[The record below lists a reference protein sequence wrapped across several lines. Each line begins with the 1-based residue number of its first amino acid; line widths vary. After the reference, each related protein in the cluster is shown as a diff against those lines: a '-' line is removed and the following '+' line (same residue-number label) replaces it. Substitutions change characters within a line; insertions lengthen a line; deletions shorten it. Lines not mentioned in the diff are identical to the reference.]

1 MSKWHE
7 DYDCCLICNKTVF
20 PHIDSGICSDCKKR
34 KKKHKFKAK
43 RCQVDE
49 KKFPSLLEARYY
61 CQLKL
66 RQQAGDVIFFLRQI
80 PFELPGGVKYV
91 TDFMVFL
98 ANGEIEFVDTKGKDT
113 PLSIAKRKILE
124 DLYPIKIKIVT
135 KV

>member
-1 MSKWHE
+1 M
-7 DYDCCLICNKTVF
+7 
-20 PHIDSGICSDCKKR
+20 R
-34 KKKHKFKAK
+34 HKFGAK
-43 RCQVDE
+43 RCTVDDL
-49 KKFPSLLEARYY
+49 KFPSKLEARYY

-66 RQQAGDVIFFLRQI
+66 RQQAGDIIFFLRQI